1 MKKKFFRS
9 LPALLK
15 TTFKK
20 WNEHDPF
27 REGAVVAYSAIFAL
41 PGLLVMVI
49 TLVGYFFGADVVSG
63 RLHHEISGAMGKNT
77 ADQVQQMVAVA
88 SETKDSVWATILGVF
103 VIIVGAVGIFVA
115 LQKSLNIIWEVKSV
129 PNRSGIWKFLRTRLF
144 SFGLILSIAFLM
156 LISLLISS
164 LLSALGN
171 WIESLSESLLII
183 LKIFNFAFSLAII
196 SVVFALMFK
205 FLPDAKVKWSA
216 VWIGAVV
223 TSLLFV
229 LGKAA
234 LGLYFGKAHPGSG
247 YGAAGSIIL
256 ILLWTSYT
264 SMIVFFGAEFT
275 KVYSDEFYGEAA
287 PTEHAVLE
295 PGRRI

>member
-1 MKKKFFRS
+1 MKKNFVKRFPS
-9 LPALLK
+9 VLK

-20 WNEHDPF
+20 WNDHDPF

-41 PGLLVMVI
+41 PGLLVIVI
-49 TLVGYFFGADVVSG
+49 TLVGYFFGAETVSG
-63 RLHHEISGAMGKNT
+63 RLHQEIAGAMGKTT
-77 ADQVQQMVAVA
+77 ADQVQQMITMATQ
-88 SETKDSVWATILGVF
+88 TKDSVWASILGIL
-103 VIIVGAVGIFVA
+103 VIVIGAVGIFVA

-129 PNRSGIWKFLRTRLF
+129 PIRTGIWRFVKTRLF

-164 LLSALGN
+164 MLSALGN
-171 WIESLSESLLII
+171 WIEALSESLLVI
-183 LKIFNFAFSLAII
+183 LKIFNFAFSLGII
-196 SVVFALMFK
+196 SIVFALMFK

-216 VWIGAVV
+216 VWIGAIV

-234 LGLYFGKAHPGSG
+234 LGLYFGKANPGTT
-247 YGAAGSIIL
+247 YGAAGSVVL

-287 PTEHAVLE
+287 PAEHAVRE
-295 PGRRI
+295 PGRVK

>member
-1 MKKKFFRS
+1 MKRNFIRK
-9 LPALLK
+9 LPSLLK

-20 WNEHDPF
+20 WNDHDPF
-27 REGAVVAYSAIFAL
+27 HEGAVVAYSAIFAL
-41 PGLLVMVI
+41 PGLLVIVI
-49 TLVGYFFGADVVSG
+49 TLVGYFFGTDRVSG
-63 RLHHEISGAMGKNT
+63 RLHQEIAGAMGKNT
-77 ADQVQQMVAVA
+77 ADQVQQMIIVA
-88 SETKDSVWATILGVF
+88 SQTKDSAWASILGVI
-103 VIIVGAVGIFVA
+103 VIIVGALGIFVA
-115 LQKSLNIIWEVKSV
+115 LQKSLNIIWEVKSM
-129 PNRSGIWKFLRTRLF
+129 PNKSGIWRFLKTRLF

-171 WIESLSESLLII
+171 WIEALSESLLVV

-205 FLPDAKVKWSA
+205 FLPDAKVRWSA
-216 VWIGAVV
+216 VWIGAIV

-234 LGLYFGKAHPGSG
+234 LGLYFGKAHPGTT
-247 YGAAGSIIL
+247 YGAAGSVIL

-264 SMIVFFGAEFT
+264 SMIVFYGAEFT
-275 KVYSDEFYGEAA
+275 KVYSDEFFGEAA
-287 PTEHAVLE
+287 PSEHAVRE
-295 PGRRI
+295 PGRVK

>member
-1 MKKKFFRS
+1 MKRNFFRK

-49 TLVGYFFGADVVSG
+49 TLVGYFFGKDMVSG
-63 RLHHEISGAMGKNT
+63 RLHQEISGAMGKNT
-77 ADQVQQMVAVA
+77 ADQVQAMITVALQ
-88 SETKDSVWATILGVF
+88 TKDSLWASILGIA
-103 VIIVGAVGIFVA
+103 VIVIGAIGIFVA
-115 LQKSLNIIWEVKSV
+115 MQKSLNIIWEVKSV

-156 LISLLISS
+156 LISLVISS
-164 LLSALGN
+164 LLSALGT
-171 WIESLSESLLII
+171 WIEALSESLLFI
-183 LKIFNFAFSLAII
+183 LKIFNFIFSLAII
-196 SVVFALMFK
+196 SIVFALIFK
-205 FLPDAKVKWSA
+205 FLPDARIKWSA
-216 VWIGAVV
+216 VWIGAVL

-229 LGKAA
+229 IGKTA

-247 YGAAGSIIL
+247 YGAAGSIVL

-275 KVYSDEFYGEAA
+275 KVYSDEYHGKAA
-287 PTEHAVLE
+287 PSEHAVRE
-295 PGRRI
+295 PAVVG